1 MESSHQLGFTEHSSV
16 QGACP
21 GPCPGTHAPSF
32 QSRGQE
38 EVQVT
43 KALGT
48 QKKEPAN
55 LGTWRGLEIPGRR
68 RDVKDEKGWGGTEA
82 RVMRGSEVRIVHR
95 CPGARRSL
103 PCMG

>member
-1 MESSHQLGFTEHSSV
+1 M
-16 QGACP
+16 
-21 GPCPGTHAPSF
+21 
-32 QSRGQE
+32 
-38 EVQVT
+38 QVT

-55 LGTWRGLEIPGRR
+55 LGTWRGLEISGRR

-82 RVMRGSEVRIVHR
+82 RVTKRTEARMVQQ

-103 PCMG
+103 ACMG